1 MTEDYDDAVS
11 TGINL
16 NTIAGNVF
24 LWYEVWYED

>member
-16 NTIAGNVF
+16 NTIAGNVLCF
-24 LWYEVWYED
+24 FNVM